1 MLNSMLIQLQKKITK
16 RELKS
21 EEIAQKARQ
30 KIKDWKIRKSKKK
43 KMKDKIRSSNIVMNS
58 KKRK

>member
-43 KMKDKIRSSNIVMNS
+43 KNER
-58 KKRK
+58 